1 MQQLKPLGRDD
12 RRIRAAQVGAL
23 LRWHRQNFSPAD
35 GRRGLSQAEVL
46 GRMASLSA
54 DERLVPADTSS
65 WSRLEQG
72 RLLPTRERLGL
83 FGQALDLSPVEVG
96 GLLALAG
103 LEPSGHQAT
112 SAPNLATDAT
122 PATDASGVPSAGS
135 AEQRPA
141 GMFGEGGMRPFLA
154 EMLGFFL
161 YRSLLPAAAGAGY
174 LLYSL
179 GITSTSIVMLYIGL
193 ALGLVVVQGFF
204 KMQRASNLRD
214 LVFLSVFFVLST
226 PLLQIPFLRMDHYG
240 LYNLAPWA
248 GAPFTI
254 VLILSAN
261 LMVALVAALIFDLLW
276 RWQYSGR
283 GADKAYQRALWVA
296 VPPMGFVYLWLVFA
310 SNSGSWISSAFI
322 LPIMAGVFAL
332 LTALRDQSVRLTE
345 WDRRFL
351 LWCSMLV
358 TVVLTI
364 FGAAGILA
372 AYMQPSFLSLT
383 GHTLLHSWA
392 VDFTALGYPEH
403 ELVTRWRMGYAWNAL
418 TCITYLVI
426 FLGGNLTVSIYRLG
440 GGDPMAPTA
449 DIGELPAK
457 GAEEPDTLRKR
468 IKSLFGP
475 GHLAGRPVRPEP
487 A

>member
-1 MQQLKPLGRDD
+1 MAPL
-12 RRIRAAQVGAL
+12 
-23 LRWHRQNFSPAD
+23 
-35 GRRGLSQAEVL
+35 
-46 GRMASLSA
+46 AS
-54 DERLVPADTSS
+54 DETVVPADTSS

-72 RLLPTRERLGL
+72 RSLPTRERLEL
-83 FGQALDLSPVEVG
+83 FGRALGLSPVEVD
-96 GLLALAG
+96 GLLLLAG
-103 LEPSGHQAT
+103 FEPEDQRTAQKPDAVAE
-112 SAPNLATDAT
+112 APP
-122 PATDASGVPSAGS
+122 PADEPVSQPPDPE
-135 AEQRPA
+135 EQRQA
-141 GMFGEGGMRPFLA
+141 GMFGEGGIRPFLA
-154 EMLGFFL
+154 EATGYFA
-161 YRSLLPAAAGAGY
+161 YRSLLPAAAAAGAGY

-179 GITSTSIVMLYIGL
+179 GITSTWIVMLYIGI
-193 ALGLVVVQGFF
+193 ALGLVVFQGFL
-204 KMQRASNLRD
+204 KVQRASNLRD

-226 PLLQIPFLRMDHYG
+226 PLLQVPFLRMDHYG

-248 GAPFTI
+248 GTPFTI
-254 VLILSAN
+254 VLILCAN
-261 LMVALVAALIFDLLW
+261 LMVALVAALGFDLLW
-276 RWQYSGR
+276 RWQYSGQ

-296 VPPMGFVYLWLVFA
+296 APPMGFVYLWLVMA

-322 LPIMAGVFAL
+322 LPIMTGVFAL
-332 LTALRDQSVRLTE
+332 LTALRDESVRLSE

-403 ELVTRWRMGYAWNAL
+403 ELATRWRMGYAWNAL

-440 GGDPMAPTA
+440 GGDRMGPTA
-449 DIGELPAK
+449 DVGELPATVDEK
-457 GAEEPDTLRKR
+457 PDALRKR
-468 IKSLFGP
+468 VKSLFGP
-475 GHLAGRPVRPEP
+475 GRLAGLPLGPEP